1 MQLLIENA
9 VKHNPPA
16 KENKLRIDIVIGN
29 GYVVVRNNIDAGAN
43 DGEGLKTTGIGLKN
57 LQRQYELLASDKE
70 IMINRSDDAFEVVM
84 PIIYK
89 YGKTKVLIIEDEPIN
104 AGRLKRQI
112 ADIDDTLTIDGP
124 LTSVDE
130 VKAKLKSENDYDLIF
145 ADIRLGNK
153 LVFDAFQTVM
163 PKCFV
168 VFTTAYDEYALD
180 AFKNNGIDYLLKP
193 IDPDELRNAMKKVRE
208 AGPDSSEHERLGKPM
223 VQIEAHYRRRL
234 LVTKGDEFI
243 PIRTD
248 NISYIRKDENVR
260 IYLQDGSSYSSQYS
274 LNELE
279 QMLDPEMFFRINR
292 QYIAAINSFVK
303 IRSFFNSKLTV
314 RLKNCDDGNIVVS
327 KDRASQFKDWLD
339 R

>member
-1 MQLLIENA
+1 MM
-9 VKHNPPA
+9 K
-16 KENKLRIDIVIGN
+16 
-29 GYVVVRNNIDAGAN
+29 
-43 DGEGLKTTGIGLKN
+43 
-57 LQRQYELLASDKE
+57 
-70 IMINRSDDAFEVVM
+70 
-84 PIIYK
+84 
-89 YGKTKVLIIEDEPIN
+89 KVLIIEDEPIN

-112 ADIDDTLTIDGP
+112 ADIDHTLTIDGP

-208 AGPDSSEHERLGKPM
+208 ADPDSSEHERLGKPM